1 MPLQDLY
8 PQANGEYQAHSVQS
22 ASGDNSGWS
31 RGCLQKFV
39 TLRGIIPEH
48 DKKAFPIGNGS
59 VSKNHILCKR
69 YAI

>member
-1 MPLQDLY
+1 
-8 PQANGEYQAHSVQS
+8 
-22 ASGDNSGWS
+22 
-31 RGCLQKFV
+31 
-39 TLRGIIPEH
+39 LRGIIPEH